1 MVSGILIAAAS
12 GPAWAAPLR
21 SQASESVA
29 VAGAATCSVN
39 QSGAAEPVPA
49 RGAAA
54 VRTMIGVAR
63 TMGVPIKGQI
73 IAVMVMLQES
83 SIRNLANDGTSPSL
97 NWPSPGRAY
106 WLSVAKLSLKYPHDK
121 FGSLDGAHDTDSI
134 GLFQQ
139 RPAWGWGDYGDST
152 GRTDPEGAVQR
163 LLDPRWESMAFF
175 GGTRSAA
182 PNLGLLDVNGWQT
195 MAPTDAAE
203 AVQGSTQGDLYA
215 KWEALATSY
224 VQQNQDAPAIAL
236 PWAAYPAGG
245 RGSMAC
251 TSVPVDP
258 GLGEAG
264 HNPFGTLDAAGAQ
277 DGQIRVAGW
286 SFDPDAVNGV
296 VEIRVSD
303 TGPSGATRTIGGL
316 ANLPRDDVASF
327 YNIVGKYGF
336 DIVLPAAAVGAHSV
350 CVSAVNIGRG
360 SGDKD
365 LGCRTIIILG
375 PFSGC
380 DGDPNNPTPSGVA
393 AARTSSG
400 VSAFVRGGDDAVWM
414 TNPDSGEG
422 YRSLG
427 GSIMFGPAATSWAG
441 SRLDVF
447 VVGTDQALYHAAG
460 TDGGAWSGWE
470 GLGGRLTAQPAV
482 ISLAPGTLDV
492 FGRGTDGQVW
502 TIGWTGAR
510 WTSWTPAGGVLRSGL
525 GGAADPDS
533 ARATVG
539 ARGPAGEVI
548 VFRFGAGGP
557 QGSAPLGTPACSGPA
572 FATRSGDGD
581 QVAVAFR
588 DWSRGL
594 TISGTPV
601 GGVITSSPA
610 LIQDPA
616 GPGVS
621 ALARGADNAL
631 WIYRGAPGSGGW
643 SSLGGYLH

>member
-1 MVSGILIAAAS
+1 
-12 GPAWAAPLR
+12 
-21 SQASESVA
+21 
-29 VAGAATCSVN
+29 
-39 QSGAAEPVPA
+39 
-49 RGAAA
+49 
-54 VRTMIGVAR
+54 
-63 TMGVPIKGQI
+63 MGVPIKGQI
-73 IAVMVMLQES
+73 IGVMVMLQES

-97 NWPSPGRAY
+97 TWPSPGRAY
-106 WLSVAKLSLKYPHDK
+106 WLNVAKLSLKYPHDK

-182 PNLGLLDVNGWQT
+182 PNLGLLDVAGWEN
-195 MAPTDAAE
+195 MALTDAAE
-203 AVQGSTQGDLYA
+203 AVQGSKQGDLYA

-236 PWAAYPAGG
+236 PWAAYPGGG

-264 HNPFGTLDAAGAQ
+264 HNPFGNLDAAGAQ
-277 DGQIRVAGW
+277 DGQIRVSGW

-296 VEIRVSD
+296 VEIRVSE
-303 TGPSGATRTIGGL
+303 TGPSGATQTTGGL

-327 YNIVGKYGF
+327 YSIVGRYGF
-336 DIVLPAAAVGAHSV
+336 DIVLSAPTVGAHIV

-360 SGDKD
+360 TGDKP
-365 LGCRTIIILG
+365 LGCRTIFILG

-380 DGDPNNPTPSGVA
+380 DGDPNNPTSSGVA
-393 AARTSSG
+393 AARTSSA
-400 VSAFVRGGDDAVWM
+400 VSIFVRGGDDAVWM
-414 TNPDSGEG
+414 TTPDSGGG
-422 YRSLG
+422 YRSIG
-427 GSIMFGPAATSWAG
+427 GSIMFGPAATSWGG

-447 VVGTDQALYHAAG
+447 VVGADQALSNAAG

-470 GLGGRLTAQPAV
+470 ALGGALTAQPAV

-492 FGRGTDGQVW
+492 YGRGTDGRLW
-502 TIGWTGAR
+502 TIAWTGTR
-510 WTSWTPAGGVLRSGL
+510 WTSWTVAGGALRSGL
-525 GGAADPDS
+525 GGTADPDS
-533 ARATVG
+533 GQATVG
-539 ARGPAGEVI
+539 ARGPAADVI
-548 VFRFGAGGP
+548 VYRFGVDRRQGP
-557 QGSAPLGTPACSGPA
+557 VALGTPACSGPA
-572 FATRSGDGD
+572 FAARSGDGD
-581 QVAVAFR
+581 QVVVAFR
-588 DWSRGL
+588 DWSGGL
-594 TISGTPV
+594 TVAGTPV

-610 LIQDPA
+610 LLQDPV

-631 WIYRGAPGSGGW
+631 WIYRGTPGSGGW
-643 SSLGGYLH
+643 SSLGGYLR